1 MIQGLYLIMVK
12 YLLRKNITYWYRR
25 KINNYGEVVFS
36 LKTKNHDIAMLRHS
50 YIDYKINQLIYK
62 GSFNTMTVSEIRQI
76 IAKYKTY
83 MIEEE
88 YNDFE
93 DMRDK
98 DLSVTLNDKFYGGH
112 TSEALDYAIN
122 RYKTI
127 HEQNNLELVKQETNK
142 ILKRS
147 NLQEDLEKL
156 LTDKDKTIFHWE
168 LFKAEWDLL
177 HESYESQK
185 EVVQTTDKPLPT
197 QDINMILQ
205 YQQMQKNHEEQVKEV
220 NIIRISELVD
230 KYISEKNNVNDWSD
244 KNKRDIIYVLGNL
257 SSYFDDSDIKKLH
270 REDFVTFRDKVLRFL
285 PKKST
290 KLIFRDKT
298 TKEIIQI
305 VKSKKLECLEKGT
318 INKHLRRVH
327 QVFEWAYNNDYT
339 SKNLTKDLAFKESK
353 KAKKQK
359 TAKIPYTNEELKLLF
374 EKSPWYT
381 TEISKTLKNNPEH
394 IFIPLLCLFTG
405 AKPTELAMLQV
416 SDIKTKEGVIGIE
429 FNDHVKNHYNLRF
442 TPLSKILLDIG
453 FLNFVKYQK
462 KLKYKQ
468 LFPAIKMYE
477 SGGTNFTNNYTIYNR
492 EFISQEKDKTF
503 YSLKHLV
510 NQKLKNKEKPLY
522 IINDIM
528 GHSDGYGNK
537 DISVYGDEFM
547 PNEILRNTIN
557 ECLVYDLDFSKIKKV
572 IILKYK

>member
-1 MIQGLYLIMVK
+1 MVK
-12 YLLRKNITYWYRR
+12 YLLRKNTTYWYRR
-25 KINNYGEVVFS
+25 KINNHGEIVFS
-36 LKTKNHDIAMLRHS
+36 LKTKNHDIALLRHS

-62 GSFNTMTVSEIRQI
+62 GSFSTMTVLEIRQI

-98 DLSVTLNDKFYGGH
+98 DLSITLNDKFYGGH
-112 TSEALDYAIN
+112 TREALDYAIN

-127 HEQNNLELVKQETNK
+127 HEQNNLELVKQETDK

-177 HESYESQK
+177 HQSYESQK
-185 EVVQTTDKPLPT
+185 EVVQTTDNPLPT
-197 QDINMILQ
+197 QDIGMILQ
-205 YQQMQKNHEEQVKEV
+205 YQQMQKNYEKQVNEV

-244 KNKRDIIYVLGNL
+244 KNKRDIIYVLGHL
-257 SSYFDDSDIKKLH
+257 SSYFDDRDIKKLS
-270 REDFVTFRDKVLRFL
+270 REDFVQFREKVLRFL
-285 PKKST
+285 PSTSTLLILRGKS
-290 KLIFRDKT
+290 
-298 TKEIIQI
+298 TKEIILI
-305 VKSKKLECLEKGT
+305 VKNKQLETLGKVT
-318 INKHLRRVH
+318 INKHLRRIH
-327 QVFEWAYNNDYT
+327 QVFEWAYNNDYIN
-339 SKNLTKDLAFKESK
+339 KNLTKDLSFKESK

-374 EKSPWYT
+374 EQSPWYT

-394 IFIPLLCLFTG
+394 VFIPLLCLFTG

-442 TPLSKILLDIG
+442 TPLSKTLLDIG

-462 KLKYKQ
+462 KLKHKQ
-468 LFPAIKMYE
+468 LFPAIKMYKG
-477 SGGTNFTNNYTIYNR
+477 GGTNFTNDYTIYNR
-492 EFISQEKDKTF
+492 EFVSKEKDKTF
-503 YSLKHLV
+503 YSLRHLV
-510 NQKLKNKEKPLY
+510 NQTLKNKLVHIY
-522 IINDIM
+522 IINDIT

-557 ECLVYDLDFSKIKKV
+557 ECLVYDLDFSGLRKSINT
-572 IILKYK
+572 LY